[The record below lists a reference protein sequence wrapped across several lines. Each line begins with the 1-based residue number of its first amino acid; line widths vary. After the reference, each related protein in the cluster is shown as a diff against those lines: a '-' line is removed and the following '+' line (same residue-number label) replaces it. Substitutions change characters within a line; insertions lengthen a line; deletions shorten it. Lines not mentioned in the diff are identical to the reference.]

1 MNLTY
6 NYFLGFIN
14 DINDTHVMLIEIE
27 VEPFPACPTALVQKI
42 LNLQTVNLLTLSET
56 VFVFHFYSNL

>member
-27 VEPFPACPTALVQKI
+27 VEPFPACPAALVQNI
-42 LNLQTVNLLTLSET
+42 LNLQTFINPK
-56 VFVFHFYSNL
+56 